1 MNQTDF
7 MKAVAKR
14 NGMSNIQ
21 AYRAINAVLDT
32 IRTVLADGQ
41 RIQFSEFGTFEV
53 MTDMDGNKIPVF
65 KDGAVLDRVLNTPV
79 NISKQEG

>member
-1 MNQTDF
+1 MNKAEF

-21 AYRAINAVLDT
+21 AYRAIQVVLDT
-32 IRTVLADGQ
+32 IRTVLADRQ
-41 RIQFSEFGTFEV
+41 RIQISEFGTFEV

-79 NISKQEG
+79 NATKQEG